1 MPNQRGSNEN
11 GAAPTPEA
19 AAKRDVVLESIKR
32 ALEGIDYGSILIKVH
47 QGEVVS
53 IETSVKQRLTG

>member
-1 MPNQRGSNEN
+1 MPNQRDNEN
-11 GAAPTPEA
+11 GAASAPRA
-19 AAKRDVVLESIKR
+19 AAKRDVVLESIER